1 MSAIGYA
8 IVALSS
14 IFLANAVPHLTRG
27 SAGYLH
33 RVPWRVPASAAEN
46 VLWASINLLVGMWL
60 AWWAATYDL
69 FVPVALTVGIIV
81 GGAFLALIGTRFANN
96 PAERGQTEPG
106 QQER

>member
-1 MSAIGYA
+1 MSVIGYA
-8 IVALSS
+8 IAALAS

-46 VLWASINLLVGMWL
+46 VLWASINLLIGVWL

-69 FVPVALTVGIIV
+69 FPPVALTIAVVV
-81 GGAFLALIGTRFANN
+81 GGGFLALIGTRFANN
-96 PAERGQTEPG
+96 PAERGQNVPG
-106 QQER
+106 QQEN